1 MSKKQPFKN
10 VEEFAAAREHFF
22 NVSHPDAPTAE
33 DIDCLNLIMKR
44 EYAEQILRGEK
55 PLEFRAYSPFYIKR
69 LVDLEVSD
77 YIGTH
82 IDDDDVVRFCND
94 IRQVKK
100 IHFHNYNNS
109 WFLDVECTFNDVFC
123 INKQDVE
130 FLKGKYGV
138 HDFDDELAMMEAANV
153 PKKDRPWLFYFVCGE
168 VLDTNL
174 EVKEHEELV
183 EICGGIKIMEKV
195 PGKEYSK
202 ASDKKIISFK
212 VRKGEFNDFSDGE
225 MCEFTR
231 EITSKNISQF
241 FILDEKGAIKEING
255 IPQFKR
261 YDAIQLTCKDDACT
275 RLIDDVDITFCDDE
289 GDNIYYFIL
298 SEEEREDFDY
308 TDGMITYT
316 LGEKINE

>member
-1 MSKKQPFKN
+1 MGKNQKFKTE
-10 VEEFAAAREHFF
+10 EEFAAAREQFF
-22 NVSHPDAPTAE
+22 KAHPGACDAQE
-33 DIDCLNLIMKR
+33 VDCLNLVMKR
-44 EYAEQILRGEK
+44 EFAEQILAGTK
-55 PLEFRAYSPFYIKR
+55 KLEFRQYSPFYISR
-69 LVDLEVSD
+69 LVDKKVAD
-77 YIGTH
+77 YIEKHKEEKDIFT
-82 IDDDDVVRFCND
+82 FMSD
-94 IRQVKK
+94 IRQVRK
-100 IHFHNYNNS
+100 IHFYNYNKS
-109 WFLDVECTFNDVFC
+109 WYLDVECVYNDVFSITNRDIEYLHKRYDC
-123 INKQDVE
+123 
-130 FLKGKYGV
+130 
-138 HDFDDELAMMEAANV
+138 HDFDEDLAIYEKADI
-153 PKKDRPWLFYFVCGE
+153 KQRPWLFFFEIGK

-195 PGKEYSK
+195 PGKESSK

-275 RLIDDVDITFCDDE
+275 RLIDDVDITFYDE
-289 GDNIYYFIL
+289 EYGENIYYFKL